1 MTEVDGEQSSSEIEE
16 ERGASLDPVLQVP
29 ILRLMSTQ
37 RIVGLPRIM
46 ADKLYVVSQ
55 DGKKNSLNL
64 ENFRFNTGDTSMQ
77 DEEGWAD
84 VMDEVLLCPW
94 EVGFL

>member
-1 MTEVDGEQSSSEIEE
+1 
-16 ERGASLDPVLQVP
+16 
-29 ILRLMSTQ
+29 
-37 RIVGLPRIM
+37 M

-64 ENFRFNTGDTSMQ
+64 ENFRFNTGDTPMQ